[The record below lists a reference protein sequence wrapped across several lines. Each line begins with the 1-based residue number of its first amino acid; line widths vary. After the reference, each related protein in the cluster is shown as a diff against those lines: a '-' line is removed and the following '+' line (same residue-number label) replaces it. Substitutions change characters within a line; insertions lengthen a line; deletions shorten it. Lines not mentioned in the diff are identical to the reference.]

1 MFGGQS
7 SNVPRYP
14 HRRWVF
20 HGDKQLEKNRLQFS
34 LEPNPVDE
42 VTYLPS
48 YSCESNGHST

>member
-7 SNVPRYP
+7 SNVPGYP

-20 HGDKQLEKNRLQFS
+20 RGDKQLEKNRLQFS
-34 LEPNPVDE
+34 LKPNPVDE